1 MRSGVGA
8 WMIGAGDGAGGAGA
22 DGSAA
27 DGLGLL
33 RRALIVGVCRG
44 LLGFGLLDGGPIGC
58 EDWES

>member
-8 WMIGAGDGAGGAGA
+8 WMIGAGDGAGGAG
-22 DGSAA
+22 A

-44 LLGFGLLDGGPIGC
+44 LLGFGLLDGGPMGC